1 MEPTATVDELYEQH
15 IRMLTPQQKRQ
26 LMEKLAQELEPPVEE
41 ETRSSR
47 LLELAGLG
55 AELWQG
61 TDAQR
66 YVNQQR
72 DEWERGQL

>member
-15 IRMLTPQQKRQ
+15 IRTLTPQQKRQ
-26 LMEKLAQELEPPVEE
+26 LMEKLAHELQPPIEE
-41 ETRSSR
+41 ETRGSS

-61 TDAQR
+61 IDAQR

-72 DEWERGQL
+72 DEWERGLM